1 MRSFKTGVVL
11 AGGGARAAYQVGV
24 LKAVAELLD
33 RDEPNPFP
41 VISGTSAGAING
53 AALAIYATQFHTGVQ
68 RLRYVWE
75 HFQSHHVFRADA
87 PGVLRN
93 SAWWLAALLTGGLG
107 KFNPRSLLDRAP
119 LYQLLKTRLPCEAIR
134 YSVEQGALHAFGVT
148 ASGYTSGQSVTFYQG
163 VDSIKPWQRV
173 RRLGCPDEITVD
185 HLMASSALPL
195 IFSAERL
202 HREYFGDGTMRQIAP
217 LSPALHLG
225 ADRLLVIGVRVEE
238 LPVFER
244 SATEN
249 YPTIAQIA
257 GHSLNSIFL
266 DSLEADLE
274 RLQRINKT
282 VTMLGKVVDHDIPLR
297 RVESLV
303 ISPSKPLDEIAA
315 KYAHLLPKPV
325 AFLFSGIG
333 VYKRGGGN
341 FLSYLLFEKEYCREL
356 INLGYHDAMQRKEQL
371 MSFITDESYVSPDDD

>member
-1 MRSFKTGVVL
+1 MRPFKTGVVL

-75 HFQSHHVFRADA
+75 HFRVHHVFRADA
-87 PGVLRN
+87 MGVLRN
-93 SAWWLAALLTGGLG
+93 STWWLAALLTGGLG
-107 KFNPRSLLDRAP
+107 KYNPRSLLNREP

-134 YSVEQGALHAFGVT
+134 HSIEQGALHAFGVT
-148 ASGYTSGQSVTFYQG
+148 ASGYSSGQSVTFYQG
-163 VDSIKPWQRV
+163 VDSIKPWKRV

-195 IFSAERL
+195 IFSAEKL

-238 LPVFER
+238 LPVFDRTE
-244 SATEN
+244 TEN
-249 YPTIAQIA
+249 YPSIAQIA

-274 RLQRINKT
+274 RLERINKT
-282 VTMLGKVVDHDIPLR
+282 VSLLGKVVDHDIPLR

-303 ISPSKPLDEIAA
+303 ISPSAPLDEIAA

-356 INLGYHDAMQRKEQL
+356 INLGYHDAMQKKEQL
-371 MSFITDESYVSPDDD
+371 MSFITDESYVSQDDD